1 MSLALLEHNR
11 LEIQEREKEQQ
22 QLIQKLLLQQR
33 SQSADKRPKR
43 RELRKAFFEQTTPT
57 NLRSSTDGRL
67 AFHTIMEVQNESNTR
82 KPQNVRI
89 KKKKPSIPLALKA
102 KKKPTVSTSFSQ
114 SGFNSDIP
122 TTISNIKP
130 TGAAIFDSSF

>member
-1 MSLALLEHNR
+1 MDEVIVADR
-11 LEIQEREKEQQ
+11 LDTFEQVYAAIAEAQ
-22 QLIQKLLLQQR
+22 
-33 SQSADKRPKR
+33 
-43 RELRKAFFEQTTPT
+43 RKAFFEQTTPT